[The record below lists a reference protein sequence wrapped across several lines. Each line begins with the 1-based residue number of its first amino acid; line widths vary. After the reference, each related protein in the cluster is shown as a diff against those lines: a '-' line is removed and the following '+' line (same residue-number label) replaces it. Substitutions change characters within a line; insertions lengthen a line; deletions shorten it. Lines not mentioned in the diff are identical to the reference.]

1 MLYNV
6 VGSTTELVRIF
17 RVWVVVPTPTSTTF
31 TGMVA
36 AGEVVGVVVAVGDAA
51 GVAVTVP
58 FVVGVVVA
66 CAFTVGVAVA
76 FVVAVAVAVGVGVA
90 SDCPARLI
98 FVVLGSLLSRLSISL
113 IFGVTP
119 LAKPVTVTTVACGFR
134 GSLSNLTE
142 SPVPYFPFK
151 AFWIAVS
158 TLESTSVFK
167 CIQTV

>member
-36 AGEVVGVVVAVGDAA
+36 AGEVVGVVVVVAVGDAA

-98 FVVLGSLLSRLSISL
+98 FVVLGSLLSRLSI
-113 IFGVTP
+113 
-119 LAKPVTVTTVACGFR
+119 
-134 GSLSNLTE
+134 
-142 SPVPYFPFK
+142 
-151 AFWIAVS
+151 
-158 TLESTSVFK
+158 
-167 CIQTV
+167 